1 MYVSVCT
8 VWFLSGGCGKKSDM
22 KSGGS
27 EALVRGRLEQE
38 QWADLEPLNSFIHI
52 HLGFRGEVGLSWMI
66 R

>member
-1 MYVSVCT
+1 MCVYS
-8 VWFLSGGCGKKSDM
+8 
-22 KSGGS
+22 
-27 EALVRGRLEQE
+27 LVPLWRMWKEKLHEEWGFRSSCKRGRLEQE